1 MDEFYTLSQLAI
13 SIAGFA
19 ALFSILKP
27 KTDSYELT
35 DKLNLIRFYV
45 MIELACMV
53 VILCYLPII
62 LLGYFNP
69 EITYKLSFL
78 TFLILSGI
86 YHVFAMKR
94 NKRVSKKINIGGI
107 STIIIRIL
115 TIIGF
120 IFAIFNLTGVISSQ
134 FRENYLML
142 IFLIFSMDI
151 YFFIRLI
158 YFSIGKKADL

>member
-19 ALFSILKP
+19 ALFSVLKP
-27 KTDSYELT
+27 QTESYELD

-45 MIELACMV
+45 MIELACLI
-53 VILCYLPII
+53 VILCYIPII
-62 LLGYFNP
+62 LSGYFDS

-78 TFLILSGI
+78 TFLILSI
-86 YHVFAMKR
+86 LHHSFSLKR
-94 NKRVSKKINIGGI
+94 NRKISGKINIGGT
-107 STIIIRIL
+107 STKFLRIL

-120 IFAIFNLTGVISSQ
+120 AFAFVNLTGIIGSH
-134 FRENYLML
+134 FRENYLLL
-142 IFLIFSMDI
+142 IFLIFTMDI

-158 YFSIGKKADL
+158 YFSISQKS

>member
-19 ALFSILKP
+19 ALFSVLKP
-27 KTDSYELT
+27 KTESYELI

-53 VILCYLPII
+53 VILCYIPII
-62 LLGYFNP
+62 LSGYFDS
-69 EITYKLSFL
+69 EITYRLSFL
-78 TFLILSGI
+78 AFLIISVSH
-86 YHVFAMKR
+86 HVISMNR
-94 NKRVSKKINIGGI
+94 NKKLSEKTNIGGI
-107 STIIIRIL
+107 STIILRIL

-120 IFAIFNLTGVISSQ
+120 VFAFVNLIGIIGSH
-134 FRENYLML
+134 FRENYLLL
-142 IFLIFSMDI
+142 IFLIFTMDI

-158 YFSIGKKADL
+158 YFSIGKKS